1 VQGCRRRKTD
11 AAVWM
16 LDPFWLNQKVASWA
30 PYILDVTQRR
40 AQRYLRPTFS
50 ADVLPRLPMAIRPPF
65 QSSRITAQKGM
76 FTIHGRAAKGL
87 EQYRFGDHLVKVV
100 IPRHSATRMM
110 DQLATPGITETV
122 VFPELEALTAS
133 GRPARIRKA
142 RGKS

>member
-1 VQGCRRRKTD
+1 
-11 AAVWM
+11 
-16 LDPFWLNQKVASWA
+16 
-30 PYILDVTQRR
+30 
-40 AQRYLRPTFS
+40 
-50 ADVLPRLPMAIRPPF
+50 MAIRPPF

-110 DQLATPGITETV
+110 DQLATLGITETV